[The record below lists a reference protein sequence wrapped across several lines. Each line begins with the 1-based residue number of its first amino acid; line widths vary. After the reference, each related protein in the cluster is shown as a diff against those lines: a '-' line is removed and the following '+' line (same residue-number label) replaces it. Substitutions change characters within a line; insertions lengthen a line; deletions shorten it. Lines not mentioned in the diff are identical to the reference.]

1 MRPFRFVV
9 GVFIVAAFP
18 FAGPAAANDA
28 VLSDITWLA
37 EDIEGRG
44 VVDNVA
50 STFRIDA
57 AGKLSGSGG
66 CNRIS
71 GTAEIA
77 GEKITIAPPATS
89 RMMCPPAVMDQE
101 QKFLGA
107 LSRARS
113 YKLDGSILRL
123 VGDDGAELLRLVK
136 SE

>member
-1 MRPFRFVV
+1 MRSFRFVA
-9 GVFIVAAFP
+9 GLLVAAGFP
-18 FAGPAAANDA
+18 FAGAAADDA
-28 VLSDITWLA
+28 ILTDITWLA

-57 AGKLSGSGG
+57 SGKLSGAGG

-71 GTAEIA
+71 GTAKIA
-77 GEKITIAPPATS
+77 GEKIAIAPPATT

-107 LSRARS
+107 ITRARS
-113 YKLDGSILRL
+113 YKLEGSILRL
-123 VGDDGAELLRLVK
+123 QGEDGAELLRLVK
-136 SE
+136 SD